1 MKPQLGPYPV
11 PAPCWLQGAAR
22 CILMLPEESILADL
36 CRAPLAVPCRKKK
49 KTAGIPGGDLAS
61 NGTQA
66 FEGWGLFLLLNDGMM
81 LWEISVS
88 DNILL
93 PSGEPFAHQK

>member
-1 MKPQLGPYPV
+1 MLTCAGLPSQKKP
-11 PAPCWLQGAAR
+11 
-22 CILMLPEESILADL
+22 
-36 CRAPLAVPCRKKK
+36 
-49 KTAGIPGGDLAS
+49 AGIPGGDLAS

-66 FEGWGLFLLLNDGMM
+66 FESWGLFLLLNDGMM

-93 PSGEPFAHQK
+93 PSGEPFAHQTKQNKKKK